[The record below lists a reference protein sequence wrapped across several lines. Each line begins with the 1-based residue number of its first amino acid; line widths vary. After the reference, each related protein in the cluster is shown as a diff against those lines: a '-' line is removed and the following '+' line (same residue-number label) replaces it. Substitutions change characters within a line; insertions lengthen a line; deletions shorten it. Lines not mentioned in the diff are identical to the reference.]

1 MEYLVSIVKQLFY
14 ISILSVMLV
23 NLVPQEKYQ
32 KMIKT
37 VCGLLLVIIMIRPI
51 LQFTDTEKVFL
62 NIYHSITQSMDLAEM
77 KNGGKILQTTQDD
90 VVVQEY
96 EEQIEENID
105 SMILSQGLYPAETTV
120 HICEDENSSKYGC
133 IESILLIVSTQ
144 EQNKPNHNTAVIE
157 SVHVKPVTIQHS
169 ETNQTSQQGD
179 EQLDSLAQDIAT
191 YYKVDKDAV
200 SIRYQ

>member
-90 VVVQEY
+90 E
-96 EEQIEENID
+96 I
-105 SMILSQGLYPAETTV
+105 GRA
-120 HICEDENSSKYGC
+120 
-133 IESILLIVSTQ
+133 
-144 EQNKPNHNTAVIE
+144 
-157 SVHVKPVTIQHS
+157 HV
-169 ETNQTSQQGD
+169 
-179 EQLDSLAQDIAT
+179 
-191 YYKVDKDAV
+191 
-200 SIRYQ
+200 

>member
-62 NIYHSITQSMDLAEM
+62 DRKS
-77 KNGGKILQTTQDD
+77 
-90 VVVQEY
+90 VV
-96 EEQIEENID
+96 
-105 SMILSQGLYPAETTV
+105 
-120 HICEDENSSKYGC
+120 
-133 IESILLIVSTQ
+133 
-144 EQNKPNHNTAVIE
+144 
-157 SVHVKPVTIQHS
+157 
-169 ETNQTSQQGD
+169 
-179 EQLDSLAQDIAT
+179 
-191 YYKVDKDAV
+191 
-200 SIRYQ
+200 